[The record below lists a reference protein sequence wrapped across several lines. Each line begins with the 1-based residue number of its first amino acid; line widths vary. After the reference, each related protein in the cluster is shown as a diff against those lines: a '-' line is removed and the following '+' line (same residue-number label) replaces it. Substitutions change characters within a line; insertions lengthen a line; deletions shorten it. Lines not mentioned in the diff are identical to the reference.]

1 MTFESF
7 VALRYLRAKRK
18 MAVISIITAIS
29 VLGIAAGVASLIVAT
44 AISNGFRGDLQERLL
59 GAMAHV
65 NLQRNDGGGIEGWR
79 EKYQQLQSAP
89 NVVATAPA
97 LYGTVL
103 ASHGSRSSQMIV
115 KGVDPQAE
123 LKVGNLLASIQEGS
137 REEALADLAKPVDP
151 DSQPPVVIGKVM
163 ADSLGASPGDSIL
176 LTSPQGHL
184 TPFGLVPRYR
194 YFRVVGVFDSGF
206 YDFDSSWAFT
216 SLPAAQQLL
225 GLGDVVSVIEFR
237 LDDIYRAPQAL
248 AAIEQQAGPEFGGSH
263 WMEQNRAL
271 FSALRLERTV
281 TIITIGLIVF
291 VAALNILISL
301 VMMVMEKYRDIAVLV
316 SMGARRRQI
325 RNIFLLQGVL
335 IGAAGTVLG
344 LVAGYIICW
353 FGSRNQLLRLDPDV
367 YSISYVPF
375 DARIVDGI
383 WIAAVALLISFLATL
398 YPARSATSIAP
409 AEALRYE

>member
-1 MTFESF
+1 MSFESF

-18 MAVISIITAIS
+18 VAVISVITAIS
-29 VLGIAAGVASLIVAT
+29 VLGIAAGVASLIIAT
-44 AISNGFRGDLQERLL
+44 AINNGFRHDLQERLL

-65 NLQRNDGGGIEGWR
+65 NLQRKDGNGIESWR
-79 EKYQQLQSAP
+79 DLLGQLQSGP
-89 NVVATAPA
+89 DVVASAPA
-97 LYGTVL
+97 LYGTLL
-103 ASHGSRSSQMIV
+103 ASHGNRSSQMIL
-115 KGVDPQAE
+115 KGVDPEAE
-123 LKVGNLLASIQEGS
+123 LKVGNLLNNVREGS
-137 REEALADLAKPVDP
+137 MAPLRQPVSPTEA
-151 DSQPPVVIGKVM
+151 PPVVIGKVM
-163 ADSLGASPGDSIL
+163 ADLLGAAPGDSIL

-184 TPFGLVPRYR
+184 TPFGIVPRYR

-206 YDFDSSWAFT
+206 YDFDSTWAFT

-225 GLGDVVSVIEFR
+225 GLGDVVSVLEFK
-237 LDDIYRAPQAL
+237 LDDIYRAPEVAR
-248 AAIEQQAGPEFGGSH
+248 AIEQRAGAGYAGSH

-271 FSALRLERTV
+271 FSALKLEKTV
-281 TIITIGLIVF
+281 TVITIGLIVF

-335 IGAAGTVLG
+335 IGVAGTALG
-344 LVAGYIICW
+344 LIAGYLICW
-353 FGSRNQLLRLDPDV
+353 LGSRHQLLRLDPNV

-375 DARIVDGI
+375 DARIVDGV
-383 WIAAVALLISFLATL
+383 WVAAAAILISFLATL
-398 YPARSATSIAP
+398 YPARNATSIAP

>member
-1 MTFESF
+1 MSFETF

-18 MAVISIITAIS
+18 VAVISVITAIS

-65 NLQRNDGGGIEGWR
+65 NLQRVDGGGIVEWR
-79 EKYQQLQSAP
+79 DLGERLRSAP
-89 NVVATAPA
+89 DVVASAPA

-103 ASHGSRSSQMIV
+103 ASHGSRSSQMV
-115 KGVDPQAE
+115 LKGVDPDAE
-123 LKVGNLLASIQEGS
+123 LKVGNLLASIREGS
-137 REEALADLAKPVDP
+137 REAAMAALREPVP
-151 DSQPPVVIGKVM
+151 PESQPPVVIGKVM
-163 ADSLGASPGDSIL
+163 ADSLGASPGDSVL

-206 YDFDSSWAFT
+206 YDFDSTWAFT

-237 LDDIYRAPQAL
+237 INDIYRAPQAL
-248 AAIEQQAGPEFGGSH
+248 AAIEKVAGPQYGGSH

-271 FSALRLERTV
+271 FSALQLEKKATV
-281 TIITIGLIVF
+281 FVIGLLACI
-291 VAALNILISL
+291 AALNILVSL

-316 SMGARRRQI
+316 SMGAQRKQI

-335 IGAAGTVLG
+335 IGVAGTVIG
-344 LVAGYIICW
+344 LIAGYATCW
-353 FGSRNQLLRLDPDV
+353 LGSRHQLVQLDPNV
-367 YSISYVPF
+367 YSISYLPF
-375 DARIVDGI
+375 DARIVDGV
-383 WIAAVALLISFLATL
+383 WVAAAALLISFLATL
-398 YPARSATSIAP
+398 YPAWSATTIAP

>member
-18 MAVISIITAIS
+18 MAVISVITAIS

-65 NLQRNDGGGIEGWR
+65 NLQRNDGAGIEGWR